1 MRVWF
6 SDNRQ
11 RLGWGSHTWGPAPQP
26 SYPMMDTVVWSD
38 RDQSVPL
45 WGWAT
50 RSSGILECGPLALRF
65 AAEFL
70 PEGREQE
77 RLELHRGE
85 IVCLH
90 PDRSASVIG
99 FADTFSEY
107 KEWVAVQR
115 SKLLRPALQVAMD
128 YRELHGLIPPPPTG
142 WRYREWMGRYGYTQA
157 NWYTGKSTG
166 GLMEIPTGP
175 TQAGLTEDADAKLGG
190 YYHPTFGWCQGD
202 RRYNTTRGYWWA
214 LPEYLHSRVV
224 EEQYHRGPVRV
235 AVDVHRD
242 ELENP
247 TVFRFPLS
255 DGTPTATEVTEAL
268 DRVMKGY
275 YHGQFFLWVDLL
287 NLRLVTP
294 AGEDVPVP
302 PELRERVVAKVQE

>member
-38 RDQSVPL
+38 RDQTVPM

-50 RSSGILECGPLALRF
+50 SSSGILECGPLALRF

-90 PDRSASVIG
+90 PNRSASVIG
-99 FADTFSEY
+99 FADTFAEY
-107 KEWVAVQR
+107 KAWVAEQR
-115 SKLLRPALQVAMD
+115 AKLLRPHLQVAMD
-128 YRELHGLIPPPPTG
+128 LRAEQRLIPPPPTG
-142 WRYREWMGRYGYTQA
+142 WRYREWMGRYGYTRET
-157 NWYTGKSTG
+157 WYTGSSVG

-175 TQAGLTEDADAKLGG
+175 TQALLGDHPDAKLGW
-190 YYHPTFGWCQGD
+190 YYHPIFGWCDGA
-202 RRYNTTRGYWWA
+202 RLYGYRQNRWWA
-214 LPEYLHSRVV
+214 MPTDLLR
-224 EEQYHRGPVRV
+224 RV
-235 AVDVHRD
+235 AEKLPDLMDSKPSVRMRTE

-247 TVFRFPLS
+247 TLFVLPLGVWHTLEAEL
-255 DGTPTATEVTEAL
+255 DGAL
-268 DRVMKGY
+268 PPGILSFLGY
-275 YHGQFFLWVDLL
+275 HFMWVDLQDGC
-287 NLRLVTP
+287 LRS
-294 AGEDVPVP
+294 PVEGVRF
-302 PELRERVVAKVQE
+302 ELPHELWERVVAKVQE